1 MAGGL
6 RLRILGA
13 DAARAELERGALQ
26 LGAELRNLEVDDVRP
41 LADGEAP
48 DGTRGGTT
56 AALGAL
62 LVSLH
67 PTAGMLSAVVATV
80 RAWLKRPGAA
90 RTVHIEVGGDVLE
103 LTGTTSDVQERLGEG
118 WIRAHA
124 RADAGGAG
132 GGPDARRR
140 AARAAR
146 TP

>member
-1 MAGGL
+1 MAVDL
-6 RLRILGA
+6 RLRILDA
-13 DAARAELERGALQ
+13 DAAGTELERGALQ
-26 LGAELRNLEVDDVRP
+26 LRDELRNLEVDDVRP
-41 LADGEAP
+41 LAGSEAP

-67 PTAGMLSAVVATV
+67 PTVGVLSAVVATV

-103 LTGTTSDVQERLGEG
+103 LTGTTSEVQERLVEE

-124 RADAGGAG
+124 SADAGGAG
-132 GGPDARRR
+132 
-140 AARAAR
+140 
-146 TP
+146 